1 MKPPSRKLLWL
12 GTGLGSAGLVSASLV
27 LTPWL
32 NLHPCHLCIFQ
43 RLLFMLIAVL
53 GVTAA
58 FVRKDRIAGSMILPL
73 SAVGIGVA
81 GYQSW
86 LQMQPANAVSCVA
99 GKANPIETLVEWLGQ
114 QAPSLF
120 LATGACENEEL
131 VIFGLSLA
139 NWAFVAFLAFF
150 VAAGWAL
157 LAAPNARTA

>member
-1 MKPPSRKLLWL
+1 MKTPSRKLLWL
-12 GTGLGSAGLVSASLV
+12 GTGLGSAGLVGASLV

-32 NLHPCHLCIFQ
+32 DLHPCPLCIFQ
-43 RLLFMLIAVL
+43 RVLFMLIAVL

-58 FVRKDRIAGSMILPL
+58 FVRWDRIAGSLVLPL

-86 LQMQPANAVSCVA
+86 LQMQPAQAFSCVV
-99 GKANPIETLVEWLGQ
+99 GKANPIEVVVEWLGQ
-114 QAPSLF
+114 QAPALF

-139 NWAFVAFLAFF
+139 NWAFVAFTAFF
-150 VAAGWAL
+150 IAAGWAL
-157 LAAPNARTA
+157 LAAPRLRAT